1 VARLT
6 RGDALLRELKAEI
19 ALGGARFGIGPRAA
33 RELAE
38 GIEEWLR
45 LNAGGELL
53 YIPVR
58 DRARRNLALLA
69 EFNGRNHAALCR
81 RYRISRATLYRIV
94 KKSHLWKS

>member
-45 LNAGGELL
+45 LNAGGEAL
-53 YIPVR
+53 YVPLC
-58 DRARRNLALLA
+58 DRPTRNRRIVA
-69 EFNGRNHAALCR
+69 EFNGRNRAALCR